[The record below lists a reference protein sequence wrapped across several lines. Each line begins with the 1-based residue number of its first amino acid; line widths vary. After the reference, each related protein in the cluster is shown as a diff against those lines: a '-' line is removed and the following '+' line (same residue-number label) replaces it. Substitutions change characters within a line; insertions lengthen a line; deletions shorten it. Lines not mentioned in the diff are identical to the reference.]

1 LREQLRLRQNQS
13 QPSEAAPSGT
23 SENNE

>member
-23 SENNE
+23 NENNE